1 MSRQSSRAGASKWKA
16 LRADRKIQKAKFKL
30 AAIDGI
36 RQRAPPD
43 RAGSVRDTVSI
54 YTTGSTLMRDL
65 YNPPLGYDT
74 VTMQRFR
81 DYLEETE
88 LVESF
93 RRLMTLLLDRP
104 ELPYNPYPGFV
115 QRFRQNAEAFH
126 LDQISDERIH
136 QLLHNDLQESIMQNL
151 FLVRGYDTLWG
162 LPSVLRVVNP
172 QRLSRYKWLVD
183 NMTPEPEDLFSE
195 PGYTNQVTV
204 ALVGPCVFEG
214 TFYQHVYN
222 LQMRKEF
229 LVTGEDVK
237 MGVSIFVNS
246 VMSEI
251 DGMYS
256 NPRHLILGVNLPF
269 GDGESSHITLM
280 DFWDPDRIQQEKEMF
295 LQAMSD
301 TVLSNKYIYMD
312 CIFRTDPDVAAY
324 TRGQIQFGL
333 NFIALSLSAG
343 ANEGTGSET
352 NIVSGTNNESGLSSF
367 CEYPMSSLHE
377 GVFLNRSHAEAY
389 LSIFS
394 PQVDSFQKAETRAP
408 VPHASASKARNTPG
422 AGSKNGRATAQS
434 QTNRPFTRKQEKD
447 VSTVRRH
454 VHDRFSHLKPQK
466 IRIDGFKLGDETTY
480 GPYAWQI
487 TAPLKSYLQQKLAG
501 HHMHAEL
508 FESCY
513 CVIILLLLERDS
525 FEYGLEIEIF
535 RLLHSTAG
543 RLYYLMEQNKS
554 VRFFL
559 KGFGGT
565 KETNVMKEQMAKYR
579 EAVVNLLDSD
589 LNVRSADQVT
599 AGKVI
604 LSQVDD
610 LMPGSVIPFG
620 SGHHIQTTM
629 KTLKNLNWYCLTLLI
644 QVVEDTLPRAPI
656 FKEFVVKMQV
666 TFPERAPRPITRL
679 RQRSDP
685 VGSDM
690 QLQVEHGMENDHIK
704 NHERYVIDVQSCMN
718 KDTSTSKQIAR
729 EAVLLRYLV
738 DTHVDLVWHDFLL
751 DIATGEHFPPN
762 PYPLLVSIL
771 RQCAMRMDLWFER
784 SDTITERMWSAENMQ
799 LEDPDNFVYHIP
811 GVDGHGTPSALA
823 ILDTGAYVPLTETL
837 KIFEQ
842 QSYIQRKGS
851 YRVAICMAMCGP
863 SILYG
868 KMQPYLNEIELHE
881 HIYIQGPPGCQGEA
895 MQLFAL
901 IVHNHLSDLIRQE
914 EIPVMG
920 AYFGDGQ
927 TRWTWADIMTK
938 KSGFISE
945 CVAICS
951 SKETIFMKAYVF
963 LDQWRYVPVRKYF
976 LFHFLTDDDVE
987 AEVFYPDNPVA
998 FYQSIFLSQD
1008 RAAFHYQN
1016 GGSRNGG
1023 DPMNGANTRT
1033 AHQFLNRMLGDA
1045 KLHCDWLTV
1054 HRGLL
1059 LRSLLN
1065 QDLNHIAESWR
1076 MLHSMAAQIEY
1087 VTFMVE
1093 TLQDLVQLMMEFIGH
1108 NQERF
1113 RNRQPPPPSQQ
1124 PSRGS
1129 KGTRRSQRSQAT
1141 PVTAASLSSTEE
1153 LEGPINE
1160 AQLGKMIMVFQQKLN
1175 EVCKARIT
1183 MAGTE
1188 IANFLD
1194 SKLRTAIEEDPY
1206 LDNSYLAYEDQ
1217 TLFRLEEIKHMLRLL
1232 QDSIANDVHEASP
1245 IAKEVMEKIE
1255 LPDMEEL
1262 RPSSVASMT
1271 LNDPNMYRRSL
1282 APQAMNTIL
1291 E

>member
-1 MSRQSSRAGASKWKA
+1 MSRQSSRTGASKWK
-16 LRADRKIQKAKFKL
+16 KAKYKL
-30 AAIDGI
+30 AAVDGM
-36 RQRAPPD
+36 RQRPPPD
-43 RAGSVRDTVSI
+43 RAGSVRDNVSI
-54 YTTGSTLMRDL
+54 YTTGSTVMREL
-65 YNPPLGYDT
+65 YNPPIGYDT
-74 VTMQRFR
+74 LTMQRFR

-104 ELPYNPYPGFV
+104 ELPYNPYPGLV

-126 LDQISDERIH
+126 LDQIPEGKIH
-136 QLLHNDLQESIMQNL
+136 QILHNNLQESIMQDL
-151 FLVRGYDTLWG
+151 FFVRGYDNIWG
-162 LPSVLRVVNP
+162 LSSILRVISP
-172 QRLSRYKWLVD
+172 QQISRYKWLVD
-183 NMTPEPEDLFSE
+183 NMTPEPENLFSE

-204 ALVGPCVFEG
+204 AMVGPCVFEG
-214 TFYQHVYN
+214 TFYQQVSN
-222 LQMRKEF
+222 LQLRKEF
-229 LVTGEDVK
+229 LITGEDVK

-246 VMSEI
+246 VMAEI
-251 DGMYS
+251 DGMYT
-256 NPRHLILGVNLPF
+256 NPRHLILGVNLPY
-269 GDGESSHITLM
+269 GDNDSPTVTLM
-280 DFWDPDRIQQEKEMF
+280 DFWDPDRIQQEKETF

-312 CIFRTDPDVAAY
+312 GIFRVDPDVATY
-324 TRGQIQFGL
+324 TRGQVQFGL
-333 NFIALSLSAG
+333 NFISLSLTAG
-343 ANEGTGSET
+343 ANEGNGYD
-352 NIVSGTNNESGLSSF
+352 NDIVSSTNNESGLSSF

-394 PQVDSFQKAETRAP
+394 PQVDHFKQAETRAP
-408 VPHASASKARNTPG
+408 VPHATAGKRRTTPG
-422 AGSKNGRATAQS
+422 GHSIRSGRATAQS
-434 QTNRPFTRKQEKD
+434 QTNRPFTGNQEQD
-447 VSTVRRH
+447 VRTVRRH
-454 VHDRFSHLKPQK
+454 IHDRLSQLNPQK

-480 GPYAWQI
+480 GPFAWQI

-508 FESCY
+508 FDSCY

-525 FEYGLEIEIF
+525 FERGLEVEIF
-535 RLLHSTAG
+535 RLLHGTAG
-543 RLYYLMEQNKS
+543 RIYYLMEQNKS
-554 VRFFL
+554 LRFFL
-559 KGFGGT
+559 KGFGST
-565 KETNVMKEQMAKYR
+565 KETSVLKEQMAKYR
-579 EAVVNLLDSD
+579 EAVVHLLDSD
-589 LNVRSADQVT
+589 LNVRSADQITV
-599 AGKVI
+599 GKII
-604 LSQVDD
+604 LSQIDD

-620 SGHHIQTTM
+620 SGHHIQTSM

-644 QVVEDTLPRAPI
+644 QVVEDSLPRAPI
-656 FKEFVVKMQV
+656 FKEFVLKMQV
-666 TFPERAPRPITRL
+666 TFPERAPRPITRH

-690 QLQVEHGMENDHIK
+690 ETQVDHGMENDHIK

-771 RQCAMRMDLWFER
+771 CQCAMRMDLCFER
-784 SDTITERMWSAENMQ
+784 SDTITQRMWSAENMQ
-799 LEDPDNFVYHIP
+799 LEDPDNHVYHIP

-823 ILDTGAYVPLTETL
+823 VLDTGAYVPLTETL
-837 KIFEQ
+837 KVFEQ
-842 QSYIQRKGS
+842 QSYIQRKGA

-863 SILYG
+863 GILYG

-895 MQLFAL
+895 IQLFAL
-901 IVHNHLSDLIRQE
+901 IVYNHLSDLIKKE

-927 TRWTWADIMTK
+927 TRWTWAEIMTK
-938 KSGFISE
+938 KNGFISE

-951 SKETIFMKAYVF
+951 SKETVFMKAYVF
-963 LDQWRYVPVRKYF
+963 LDLWRYVPVRKYF

-1016 GGSRNGG
+1016 GGPKNGG
-1023 DPMNGANTRT
+1023 SPMNGANTRT

-1065 QDLNHIAESWR
+1065 QDQYHIAEAWR

-1087 VTFMVE
+1087 VIFMVE
-1093 TLQDLVQLMMEFIGH
+1093 TLQDLIQLMMEFIGH

-1113 RNRQPPPPSQQ
+1113 RNRRPPPPSQQ
-1124 PSRGS
+1124 PSRAS
-1129 KGTRRSQRSQAT
+1129 KGTKRSKRSQVT
-1141 PVTAASLSSTEE
+1141 PATAASLSSTAEI
-1153 LEGPINE
+1153 EGPINE
-1160 AQLGKMIMVFQQKLN
+1160 AQLGRMTMIFQQKLVD
-1175 EVCKARIT
+1175 VCKARIS
-1183 MAGTE
+1183 MAGSE
-1188 IANFLD
+1188 LANFLD
-1194 SKLRTAIEEDPY
+1194 AKLKTALEEDPY
-1206 LDNSYLAYEDQ
+1206 IDNFYLAYEDQ

-1255 LPDMEEL
+1255 LPDLEEL

-1271 LNDPNMYRRSL
+1271 LNDPNMYRRTL
-1282 APQAMNTIL
+1282 VPQSMNTIL

>member
-1 MSRQSSRAGASKWKA
+1 MSRQSSRTGASKWKA
-16 LRADRKIQKAKFKL
+16 TRADRKLQKAKYKL
-30 AAIDGI
+30 AAVDGM
-36 RQRAPPD
+36 RQRPPPD
-43 RAGSVRDTVSI
+43 RAGSVRDNVSI
-54 YTTGSTLMRDL
+54 YTTGSTVMREL
-65 YNPPLGYDT
+65 YNPPIGYDT
-74 VTMQRFR
+74 LTMQRFR

-104 ELPYNPYPGFV
+104 ELPYNPYPGLV

-126 LDQISDERIH
+126 LDQIPEGKIH
-136 QLLHNDLQESIMQNL
+136 QILHNNLQESIMQDL
-151 FLVRGYDTLWG
+151 FFVRGYDNIWG
-162 LPSVLRVVNP
+162 LSSILRVISP
-172 QRLSRYKWLVD
+172 QQISRYKWLVD
-183 NMTPEPEDLFSE
+183 NMTPEPENLFSE

-204 ALVGPCVFEG
+204 AMVGPCVFEG
-214 TFYQHVYN
+214 TFYQQVSN
-222 LQMRKEF
+222 LQLRKEF
-229 LVTGEDVK
+229 LITGEDVK

-246 VMSEI
+246 VMAEI
-251 DGMYS
+251 DGMYT
-256 NPRHLILGVNLPF
+256 NPRHLILGVNLPY
-269 GDGESSHITLM
+269 GDNDSPTVTLM
-280 DFWDPDRIQQEKEMF
+280 DFWDPDRIQQEKETF

-312 CIFRTDPDVAAY
+312 GIFRVDPDVATY
-324 TRGQIQFGL
+324 TRGQVQFGL
-333 NFIALSLSAG
+333 NFISLSLTAG
-343 ANEGTGSET
+343 ANE
-352 NIVSGTNNESGLSSF
+352 GLSSF

-394 PQVDSFQKAETRAP
+394 PQVDHFKQAETRAP
-408 VPHASASKARNTPG
+408 VPHATAGKRRTTPG
-422 AGSKNGRATAQS
+422 GHSIRSGRATAQS
-434 QTNRPFTRKQEKD
+434 QTNRPFTGNQEQD
-447 VSTVRRH
+447 VRTVRRH
-454 VHDRFSHLKPQK
+454 IHDRLSQLNPQK

-480 GPYAWQI
+480 GPFAWQI

-508 FESCY
+508 FDSCY

-525 FEYGLEIEIF
+525 FERGLEVEIF
-535 RLLHSTAG
+535 RLLHGTAG
-543 RLYYLMEQNKS
+543 RIYYLMEQNKS
-554 VRFFL
+554 LRFFL
-559 KGFGGT
+559 KGFGST
-565 KETNVMKEQMAKYR
+565 KETSVLKEQMAKYR
-579 EAVVNLLDSD
+579 EAVVHLLDSD
-589 LNVRSADQVT
+589 LNVRSADQITV
-599 AGKVI
+599 GKII
-604 LSQVDD
+604 LSQIDD

-620 SGHHIQTTM
+620 SGHHIQTSM

-644 QVVEDTLPRAPI
+644 QVVEDSLPRAPI
-656 FKEFVVKMQV
+656 FKEFVLKMQV
-666 TFPERAPRPITRL
+666 TFPERAPRPITRH

-690 QLQVEHGMENDHIK
+690 ETQVDHGMENDHIK

-771 RQCAMRMDLWFER
+771 CQCAMRMDLCFER
-784 SDTITERMWSAENMQ
+784 SDTITQRMWSAENMQ
-799 LEDPDNFVYHIP
+799 LEDPDNHVYHIP

-823 ILDTGAYVPLTETL
+823 VLDTGAYVPLTETL
-837 KIFEQ
+837 KVFEQ
-842 QSYIQRKGS
+842 QSYIQRKGA

-863 SILYG
+863 GILYG

-895 MQLFAL
+895 IQLFAL
-901 IVHNHLSDLIRQE
+901 IVYNHLSDLIKKE

-927 TRWTWADIMTK
+927 TRWTWAEIMTK
-938 KSGFISE
+938 KNGFISE

-951 SKETIFMKAYVF
+951 SKETVFMKAYVF
-963 LDQWRYVPVRKYF
+963 LDLWRYVPVRKYF

-1016 GGSRNGG
+1016 GGPKNGG
-1023 DPMNGANTRT
+1023 SPMNGANTRT

-1065 QDLNHIAESWR
+1065 QDQYHIAEAWR

-1087 VTFMVE
+1087 VIFMVE
-1093 TLQDLVQLMMEFIGH
+1093 TLQDLIQLMMEFIGH

-1113 RNRQPPPPSQQ
+1113 RNRRPPPPSQQ
-1124 PSRGS
+1124 PSRAS
-1129 KGTRRSQRSQAT
+1129 KGTKRSKRSQVT
-1141 PVTAASLSSTEE
+1141 PATAASLSSTAEI
-1153 LEGPINE
+1153 EGPINE
-1160 AQLGKMIMVFQQKLN
+1160 AQLGRMTMIFQQKLVD
-1175 EVCKARIT
+1175 VCKARIS
-1183 MAGTE
+1183 MAGSE
-1188 IANFLD
+1188 LANFLD
-1194 SKLRTAIEEDPY
+1194 AKLKTALEEDPY
-1206 LDNSYLAYEDQ
+1206 IDNFYLAYEDQ

-1255 LPDMEEL
+1255 LPDLEEL

-1271 LNDPNMYRRSL
+1271 LNDPNMYRRTL
-1282 APQAMNTIL
+1282 VPQSMNTIL